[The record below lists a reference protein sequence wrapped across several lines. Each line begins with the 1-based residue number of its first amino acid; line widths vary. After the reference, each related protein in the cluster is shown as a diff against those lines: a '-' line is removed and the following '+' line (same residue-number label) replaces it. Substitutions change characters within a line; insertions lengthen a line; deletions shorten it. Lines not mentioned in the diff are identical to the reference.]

1 MVEPVKII
9 LSILD
14 RTSAAPASPKPVINC
29 TKLLSYPHAF
39 THSLINVMP
48 KVELYDVCS
57 DTLIT
62 TALPANNPEIT

>member
-1 MVEPVKII
+1 MYIFMV
-9 LSILD
+9 
-14 RTSAAPASPKPVINC
+14 RTYGKTIKKKNN
-29 TKLLSYPHAF
+29 